1 MPEPSPAS
9 KETPAWQLPSPELVL
24 QSLGVAYVFLALV
37 LLGRWLLG
45 HVLLWRFLWKA
56 QPAPENVAAVLA
68 QVVAERGGVRSPR
81 LLVSRQ
87 LRVPVSCGLLR
98 PTVILP
104 VELCDDPGVL
114 RWVFA
119 HELTHLERRDPWTC
133 LLFGL
138 GQIVYFYLPWFWSL
152 RRQVGLCQELIA
164 DAAVARQEA
173 APEEYAAF
181 LLRLTTAA
189 VPAGATGVVG
199 RPSDLFRRVSRLL
212 QPAAPVESRCPRRWS
227 WAAAAVLLPLA
238 VALAGAGPQAA
249 TTEAAVP
256 TTDPTS
262 HAADTLPMQ
271 PESLPL
277 ARSEPAN
284 PSPPEAKVPSHFP
297 ANGGGETR
305 LGVRTG
311 RPGAALVDQLNLP
324 ADQGL
329 VVEAVLRN
337 SPADRAGLRPHDI
350 LLTLDGKPIPSD
362 SRALAALVQESRGNA
377 AVDVLLVRKGA
388 REVIH
393 GLAIP
398 PAHEEPLPAGVGSI
412 KTALRIGDR
421 FTACE
426 QEGAVFIAM
435 SGTVAGQL
443 QVEEVWVQREG
454 SVSRYTSLNQVP
466 SGERDR
472 VQALLEMIAHSPAPV
487 ASRVGLQAR
496 ESK

>member
-1 MPEPSPAS
+1 
-9 KETPAWQLPSPELVL
+9 
-24 QSLGVAYVFLALV
+24 LGIAYVFLALV
-37 LLGRWLLG
+37 LFARWLLG
-45 HVLLWRFLWKA
+45 HLFLWRLLWKA
-56 QPAPENVAAVLA
+56 QPAPENVAALFA
-68 QVVAERGGVRSPR
+68 QVVTERGVVRSPR
-81 LLVSRQ
+81 LLVSRR
-87 LRVPVSCGLLR
+87 LHVPVSCGLLR

-104 VELCDDPGVL
+104 AELCGDPCVL

-164 DAAVARQEA
+164 DAAVAQQEA

-181 LLRLTTAA
+181 LLRLTASA

-212 QPAAPVESRCPRRWS
+212 QPAPPVESRCPPRWS
-227 WAAAAVLLPLA
+227 WATAAVLLPLA

-249 TTEAAVP
+249 PAEAAAP
-256 TTDPTS
+256 TTAPTS
-262 HAADTLPMQ
+262 PTAKALPKQ
-271 PESLPL
+271 PEPPPL
-277 ARSEPAN
+277 ARSEPPN
-284 PSPPEAKVPSHFP
+284 PSPTEANAPLHFP
-297 ANGGGETR
+297 SSSGGETR
-305 LGVRTG
+305 LGVRTS

-324 ADQGL
+324 DDQGL

-350 LLTLDGKPIPSD
+350 LLALDGKPIPSD

-377 AVDVLLVRKGA
+377 PVDVLVVRKGA

-393 GLAIP
+393 GLALP
-398 PAHEEPLPAGVGSI
+398 PAQEEPLPTSVGSI

-426 QEGAVFIAM
+426 QEGALFIAM

-454 SVSRYTSLNQVP
+454 SVSRYTSLTQVP
-466 SGERDR
+466 SGERGR
-472 VQALLEMIAHSPAPV
+472 VQALMEMIAHSPAPV